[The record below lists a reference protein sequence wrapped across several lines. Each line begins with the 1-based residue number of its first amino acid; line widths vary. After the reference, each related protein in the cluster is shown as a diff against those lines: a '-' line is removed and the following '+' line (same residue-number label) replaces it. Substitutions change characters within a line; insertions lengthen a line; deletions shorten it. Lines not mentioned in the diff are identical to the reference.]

1 MLSGLCPRLFTK
13 DVEIKCAGYYNTREV
28 NGYEPICQLFK
39 GHDAMMIFT
48 CFEMRNHETLEWAY
62 CAPEGLVNQVL
73 EEAWRQGIEISTENA
88 LPRYDR
94 YAYDQVTL
102 FTRLLFSSLFKSS
115 ECHEFSSYWNS

>member
-1 MLSGLCPRLFTK
+1 
-13 DVEIKCAGYYNTREV
+13 
-28 NGYEPICQLFK
+28 
-39 GHDAMMIFT
+39 MIFT

-94 YAYDQVTL
+94 YAYDQVNT
-102 FTRLLFSSLFKSS
+102 FASLFFATWVLIQQLTRVWAYCRWGTGYTDSKD
-115 ECHEFSSYWNS
+115 EQP